1 MTENDGT
8 QGPQRPLPE
17 DEGNPGPV
25 EGQEPPARPLGDRTV
40 VFGAPQL
47 GGQAGGATPPPEPR
61 EDAASYTPLTL
72 PTKRTMY
79 IPAVAVVLEQ
89 KKQKKTPM

>member
-17 DEGNPGPV
+17 DEGQPTPP
-25 EGQEPPARPLGDRTV
+25 EAQEPPARPLGDRTV

-47 GGQAGGATPPPEPR
+47 GGTGAAQPPP
-61 EDAASYTPLTL
+61 
-72 PTKRTMY
+72 
-79 IPAVAVVLEQ
+79 PAQPE
-89 KKQKKTPM
+89 